1 MSILGIVSCI
11 IGVIV
16 AIGAAFILALVL
28 DIKHEKAE
36 NEKLGRLWYD
46 RKRPIFGLPLSYER
60 YSYTDERLFVS
71 KGLFST
77 KEDEV
82 RLYRILDISL
92 ERTLFQKMFNVG
104 SIIISS
110 SDKSQGTFAL
120 VSVKNPKVVKENL
133 SELVEQNRNKKRVTS
148 REYMVDNDYDNDV
161 EE

>member
-1 MSILGIVSCI
+1 MKILGII

-16 AIGAAFILALVL
+16 IVLIILILALVL
-28 DIKHEKAE
+28 DIKHEKEE

-77 KEDEV
+77 KEDEI
-82 RLYRILDISL
+82 RLYRVLDISL

-110 SDKSQGTFAL
+110 SDKSLGNFVL
-120 VSVKNPKVVKENL
+120 VSVKNPKVVKEKL
-133 SELVEQNRNKKRVTS
+133 SELVEQNREKKRVTS
-148 REYMVDNDYDNDV
+148 REYMVDNDNEDNDV
-161 EE
+161 EV

>member
-1 MSILGIVSCI
+1 MKILGII

-16 AIGAAFILALVL
+16 IVLIILILALVL
-28 DIKHEKAE
+28 DIKHEKEE

-77 KEDEV
+77 KEDEI
-82 RLYRILDISL
+82 RLYRVLDISL

-110 SDKSQGTFAL
+110 SDKSLGNFVL
-120 VSVKNPKVVKENL
+120 VSVKNPKVVKEKL
-133 SELVEQNRNKKRVTS
+133 SELVEQNREKKRVTS
-148 REYMVDNDYDNDV
+148 REYMVDNDNEDNDLEV
-161 EE
+161 